1 MLDFATRWSRHGGGS
16 SEDIFVTFG
25 LTPRQYFLR
34 LRTLLAHP
42 SADIAPP
49 ERAAMVAE
57 CQQRL
62 AAEEFPYLQARG
74 APRDQAMV
82 RGLTGTTSRPGAR
95 TNRVRRAESSGTP
108 QRNSD
113 VI

>member
-42 SADIAPP
+42 SLVESGSGQQIRRGR
-49 ERAAMVAE
+49 RAHV
-57 CQQRL
+57 CRRIRIL
-62 AAEEFPYLQARG
+62 P
-74 APRDQAMV
+74 
-82 RGLTGTTSRPGAR
+82 TSRQALDR
-95 TNRVRRAESSGTP
+95 ESNEP
-108 QRNSD
+108 
-113 VI
+113 